1 MSRRVSTRFSA
12 PISTNYVQQ
21 LCLRWLPRLLAVGV
35 SPCSDEFLKC
45 VEVCGYDLHHLL
57 HDLAQSLRQPPRSGK
72 ARAHKMLREA
82 MEDDDPIDV
91 YDVCRLLK
99 RCPECVPPLVACIR
113 RRFDTI
119 TEGANFPRHHA
130 LARLESLF
138 GLDAD
143 CQHLAEFAFIVR
155 QYDVVRNLARELEL
169 FNYERQSLLANMLE
183 MSPGRLST
191 CRETLY
197 RCGIVDEDG
206 DLRNSLTCLWDI
218 HGPNPRDLFIRPLK
232 GDTLPL
238 EQFCLPPKDVE
249 LVRNLFRNP
258 GDAPLHLLLYGF
270 PGTGKS
276 TFARSLARECGLKG
290 WAVTSRLHDDD
301 DDRRT
306 SFAACLHVA
315 TRHRNGFV
323 LVDEAERLLD
333 TDRTFGRR
341 TKDKAWLNDLLETP
355 GQRIIWITNQVEH
368 IDPAVR
374 RRFTYS
380 LYFKELDKKAR
391 ADVWQQVLTRQKAS
405 HRLEAGQV
413 ARLAATYPVE
423 AAVINDAVCLSKRL
437 HRGKKAFTES
447 VERVIQA
454 HLRLQHNGTPFKPTE
469 KYAPDKHFT
478 LDGVCM
484 EGSAG
489 DLLRTMKRLDAAL
502 RDKAGVRPGCA
513 NLLFYGPPGT
523 GKTELARHIAQEV
536 DRPCEVV
543 RASDIVSPFVGMTE
557 RNIARAFETAEDE
570 GSVLVIDEADTF
582 LYSRDMARRSWETSE
597 VNEFLTALENSRCFC
612 ICTTNHK
619 VNMDAAAMRRFTHK
633 IAFTYARPEQV
644 LALYASLLAP
654 LCGVAL
660 PPKLERRLCA
670 LRHLTPGDFRA
681 VYGQFDPL
689 YVEPRSVTHE
699 KLVDTLEREITLKNE
714 ALNGSVG
721 F

>member
-1 MSRRVSTRFSA
+1 MSRHFFA
-12 PISTNYVQQ
+12 PDSIQNYARQ
-21 LCLRWLPRLLAVGV
+21 LCARWLPRLLAAGV
-35 SPCSDEFLKC
+35 SPCSDEFFKC
-45 VEVCGYDLHHLL
+45 MEVCGYDLPHLL
-57 HDLAQSLRQPPRSGK
+57 QDLEQSLQKLSRN
-72 ARAHKMLREA
+72 RATRAYKMLREI
-82 MEDDDPIDV
+82 MEDDDPGE
-91 YDVCRLLK
+91 YDIRRLLK
-99 RCPECVPPLVACIR
+99 HHPKLVSPMEACIR
-113 RRFDTI
+113 RALDNI
-119 TEGANFPRHHA
+119 TGKADFPRHDA
-130 LARLESLF
+130 LMRLESFF
-138 GLDAD
+138 GLDTD
-143 CQHLAEFAFIVR
+143 CQHLAEFAFATQ
-155 QYDVVRNLARELEL
+155 QYTFMRSFFSHKLEL
-169 FNYERQSLLANMLE
+169 WNHEHQSLLAKMLD
-183 MSPGRLST
+183 MSPGRLSA

-206 DLRNSLTCLWDI
+206 DLRSSLTCLWDAN
-218 HGPNPRDLFIRPLK
+218 GPDPRDLFIRPLK

-238 EQFCLPPKDVE
+238 GQFCLPPGDVE
-249 LVRNLFRNP
+249 LVRDLFSNP
-258 GDAPLHLLLYGF
+258 GDAPLHLLLYGP

-290 WAVTSRLHDDD
+290 WAVTSRLRDDD

-315 TRHRNGFV
+315 ARHRNGFV

-391 ADVWQQVLTRQKAS
+391 ADIWQQVLTRQKAS
-405 HRLEAGQV
+405 RRLEADQV
-413 ARLAATYPVE
+413 ARLAATYPVA

-437 HRGKKAFTES
+437 HRGKKGFAASIENI
-447 VERVIQA
+447 IQA
-454 HLRLQHNGTPFKPTE
+454 HLRLQHDGASFKPVA

-489 DLLRTMKRLDAAL
+489 DLLHTLKRLDAAL
-502 RDKAGVRPGCA
+502 RGKAGVRPGSA

-523 GKTELARHIAQEV
+523 GKTELARHIAQEL

-557 RNIARAFETAEDE
+557 RNIARAFEMAGDE

-582 LYSRDMARRSWETSE
+582 LYSRDTAQRSWETSE
-597 VNEFLTALENSRCFC
+597 VNEFLTALENSRGFC

-633 IAFTYARPEQV
+633 IAFTYASPEQV
-644 LALYASLLAP
+644 LALYTSLLAP

-660 PPKLERRLCA
+660 PVKLERRLRA
-670 LRHLTPGDFRA
+670 LSHLTPGDFRA
-681 VYGQFDPL
+681 VYRQFDPL
-689 YVEPRSVTHE
+689 YVEPQSVTHE
-699 KLVDTLEREITLKNE
+699 KLVDALEREVTLKNE
-714 ALNGSVG
+714 TLSSSVG